1 MCATTF
7 WKTVKPFIWDKI
19 ASKEQ
24 ITLVEN
30 NEIIQ
35 RDSDVMQTLNSFF
48 SNIVTRLKIPAYV
61 DSNSN
66 LKNLADPTLKYE
78 PIQAYSLQEKYAEKN
93 LIALF
98 CLLEKA
104 KMKY

>member
-30 NEIIQ
+30 NEII
-35 RDSDVMQTLNSFF
+35 
-48 SNIVTRLKIPAYV
+48 
-61 DSNSN
+61 
-66 LKNLADPTLKYE
+66 
-78 PIQAYSLQEKYAEKN
+78 
-93 LIALF
+93 
-98 CLLEKA
+98 
-104 KMKY
+104 